1 MRILFVS
8 QLFDPEYSIK
18 GLGLMKHWV
27 EQGHEVEVVTTFPN
41 YPTGRVFPGYKRKLK
56 QVEDINGVKVVRLW
70 SHISHSKSK
79 FSRAATYLSYT
90 IAALCYALF
99 SKKPDVVY
107 AYHPQATTGLIGILL
122 KKLKGVP
129 FVTDVQD
136 LWPDALVATGLNKTG
151 LLIRLIDRWCR
162 VVYSQASIVVVLSQ
176 GFKQALVDRGVP
188 DSKIR
193 VVYNWSPEE
202 QRISEAIHRR
212 PRELVEG
219 DSPARLIYAGNIGAA
234 QSLGSLIDAVGMFS
248 SSSVVLELYGNGVE
262 RDELEALVN
271 DKRYGNVFFK
281 GYVPPSEI
289 CDVLAGADIL
299 AVHLRDDPLFRIT
312 IPSKTQ
318 SSMAVGKPILMA
330 VGGEVNEIVE
340 DSGAGVT
347 AEPQSVEAIQAA
359 LKSLLDNKA
368 GWERMGQCA
377 RSAYEQDFSAQ
388 VNYRKLD
395 DVLRDL
401 NRDYT

>member
-18 GLGLMKHWV
+18 GLGLMNHWV
-27 EQGHEVEVVTTFPN
+27 KQGYEVEVVTTFPN

-56 QVEDINGVKVVRLW
+56 QVEDVGGVKVVRLW

-79 FSRAATYLSYT
+79 LSRTATYLSYT
-90 IAALCYALF
+90 LAALFYALF
-99 SKKPDVVY
+99 SKKPDIVY

-151 LLIRLIDRWCR
+151 LVIRLIDRWCR
-162 VVYSQASIVVVLSQ
+162 VVYSQASEVVVLSE
-176 GFKQALVDRGVP
+176 GFKRALVDRGVP
-188 DSKIR
+188 ESKIR
-193 VVYNWSPEE
+193 VVYNWCPEE
-202 QRISEAIHRR
+202 QRVSEAIK
-212 PRELVEG
+212 LCSGKVVED
-219 DSPARLIYAGNIGAA
+219 DSPARVIYAGNIGAA
-234 QSLGSLIDAVGMFS
+234 QSLRSLIDAVATF

-262 RDELEALVN
+262 KDELEAWVKAN
-271 DKRYGNVFFK
+271 NYGNVLFK

-289 CDVLAGADIL
+289 FGVLAGADIL

-318 SSMAVGKPILMA
+318 SSMVVGKPMLMA
-330 VGGEVNEIVE
+330 VGGEVNEIMIQ
-340 DSGAGVT
+340 SGAGVT
-347 AEPQSVEAIQAA
+347 AEPQSVESIQAA
-359 LKSLLDNKA
+359 LKTLLDSKA
-368 GWERMGQCA
+368 DWEGMGRCA
-377 RSAYEQDFSAQ
+377 RSFYEQSFSTQ
-388 VNYRKLD
+388 VNYKKLD
-395 DVLRDL
+395 DALKDVVS
-401 NRDYT
+401 DYT